1 MSITP
6 NMELITP
13 DETDQSFVWADK
25 INAIFEKIDSHTHN
39 LNDRTGVYI
48 DLSSVRITDY
58 FKCNDNSYFSNIG
71 YLGFVPNNGVNVQ
84 QSIFFDDTDLFFY
97 DGFNN
102 KIKMTRGGKI
112 NVLLTQG
119 GIKGDYPST
128 SAEVDYV
135 SGTQT
140 YVWKDSTLNPAILKA
155 DTIIGT
161 TLTSLVD
168 IICSNANTS
177 LAFNINHTGT
187 PDNLLVL
194 NKYDFS
200 YDTTNIFLSD
210 LLKRDVKGNL
220 SAYSLSNLNI
230 SNKISFEFG
239 EKVAASNLQVYYDTT
254 VNPMAWFIKSQAGV
268 TSDVSIIR
276 NNSVFPNNAS
286 GLFYT
291 GDNNGFPA
299 SGNYLNGIFACN
311 LGSFF
316 NRFNSTDDFC
326 INYTLININR
336 IQFRCINKSAN
347 VIPIAI
353 NLASIRTL

>member
-1 MSITP
+1 MSITL

-71 YLGFVPNNGVNVQ
+71 YLGFVPNNEVNVQ

-128 SAEVDYV
+128 AAEVDYV

-140 YVWKDSTLNPAILKA
+140 YVWKDSSLNPAILKA

-161 TLTSLVD
+161 NLTSSVD

-177 LAFNINHTGT
+177 VSFNVNHTGT
-187 PDNLLVL
+187 ADTLLVL
-194 NKYDFS
+194 NTADFS
-200 YDTTNIFLSD
+200 YDTSSILLSD

-254 VNPMAWFIKSQAGV
+254 ANPMAWFIKSQAGV
-268 TSDVSIIR
+268 TTYVSIVR
-276 NNSVFPNNAS
+276 SNSVFPNNES

-291 GDNNGFPA
+291 GGDSVLPEYGEV
-299 SGNYLNGIFACN
+299 LNGIFTCN

-316 NRFNSTDDFC
+316 NRFDSTDDFC
-326 INYTLININR
+326 IDYELINIIR
-336 IQFRCINKSAN
+336 IQFRCTNKSAN

-353 NLASIRTL
+353 NLASSRKL